1 MSVCLWWVFFL
12 LYTYRSKLTFWICIT
27 KWHFNYSYVTLFFV
41 ANIDAL
47 CPLAITHVLKATNS
61 WRIVCGCT
69 SWVDLD
75 LSMYAGF
82 NPLTGVY
89 MIIISV
95 YTPNLSV
102 ELNIEL
108 SRSGSQFP
116 TVMIG
121 QTKARLFGSYAYL
134 LHVDLWCSDVV

>member
-47 CPLAITHVLKATNS
+47 CPLAITHVLKAANS
-61 WRIVCGCT
+61 WRVVCGCT

-75 LSMYAGF
+75 LSMYVGF
-82 NPLTGVY
+82 TPLTGVD

-95 YTPNLSV
+95 YTHNLSV
-102 ELNIEL
+102 ELSIEL
-108 SRSGSQFP
+108 SHVPVHNFLLSWLDKQKLG
-116 TVMIG
+116 
-121 QTKARLFGSYAYL
+121 YL
-134 LHVDLWCSDVV
+134 VAMHTCCM